1 MTTPDLDL
9 TKRVWT
15 FRRHGV
21 RAIGTWIRL
30 DDRFRPCMVLIPADR
45 EYDSRLT
52 PCVIT
57 VDRAWIWSEE
67 VGDPAQ
73 AAFTAIQYATT
84 LGLSAND
91 NRTVMRLAMFIA
103 DHLGDLL
110 SIPPYPK
117 DDQETVAEV
126 TMREV
131 NSGRTI
137 EAEIRE

>member
-1 MTTPDLDL
+1 MNPDLDL

-15 FRRHGV
+15 SDRLGV

-45 EYDSRLT
+45 EYSDRRLT
-52 PCVIT
+52 PCVVT
-57 VDRAWIWSEE
+57 LDRAWIWSEE
-67 VGDPAQ
+67 VGDPAA
-73 AAFTAIQYATT
+73 AAFTAYQYAAT
-84 LGLSAND
+84 LGLNAHD
-91 NRTVMRLAMFIA
+91 KRAVMRLARFIA

-126 TMREV
+126 TMRDA